1 MPHLPLYLPHEHVH
15 YIDIDFSYI
24 LLGIAVLVGLLFL
37 AGFLYDK
44 VWGKR
49 QIARAAQLEIAP
61 GITLGEGVAAY
72 FDYGVDWSFVGGA
85 VTVLAYGKPR
95 EVCACFSV
103 KPSTGEFSV
112 SVFGAGE
119 EEKLPDH
126 SSDAMRDA
134 MFRHLIQAVREQRG
148 ESPD

>member
-1 MPHLPLYLPHEHVH
+1 MTHPMRKVY

-24 LLGIAVLVGLLFL
+24 LLGFAILMALLFL

-49 QIARAAQLEIAP
+49 QIARATQMEIAP

-72 FDYGVDWSFVGGA
+72 FDYDVNWSFTNGA

-103 KPSTGEFSV
+103 NPSTGKFSIA
-112 SVFGAGE
+112 VFSAG
-119 EEKLPDH
+119 EEKLPH
-126 SSDAMRDA
+126 RSDDAKRDA
-134 MFRHLIQAVREQRG
+134 MLSHLIQAVREQRG
-148 ESPD
+148 ESPS

>member
-1 MPHLPLYLPHEHVH
+1 MTHPMRKVY

-24 LLGIAVLVGLLFL
+24 LLGFAVLMGLLFL
-37 AGFLYDK
+37 ADFLYIR

-49 QIARAAQLEIAP
+49 QIARAAQMEIAP

-72 FDYGVDWSFVGGA
+72 FDYDVNWSFVGGA

-103 KPSTGEFSV
+103 KPSTGKLHVTIFS
-112 SVFGAGE
+112 AG
-119 EEKLPDH
+119 EEKLPRH
-126 SSDAMRDA
+126 SDDDALRDA
-134 MFRHLIQAVREQRG
+134 LFSHLIQAVREQRG
-148 ESPD
+148 ESPS